1 MDLEIFTLHNI
12 SSSKYNLHHISLT
25 HLDVFVTL
33 VDVKVVDIGSGT
45 YEGGPKIKIWTE
57 ARNKLILTTQ
67 LHT

>member
-25 HLDVFVTL
+25 HPDVFVTL
-33 VDVKVVDIGSGT
+33 VDVEVVYIWSGT
-45 YEGGPKIKIWTE
+45 YEGGPQNKIWTE
-57 ARNKLILTTQ
+57 AQDKLILTTQ